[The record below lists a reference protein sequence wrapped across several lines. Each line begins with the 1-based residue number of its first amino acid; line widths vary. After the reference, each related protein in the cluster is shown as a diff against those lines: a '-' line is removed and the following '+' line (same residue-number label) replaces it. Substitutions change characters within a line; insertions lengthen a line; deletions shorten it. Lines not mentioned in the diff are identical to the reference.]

1 MGGERVKF
9 GRESITLLQN
19 NAKEKNIHGQCCG
32 AGGTEIMLWS
42 RSRNSLLRRW
52 LHGSGAEINF
62 VDLLLNCTYSQYRQG
77 LCGNRRFSPYKCLYT
92 K

>member
-19 NAKEKNIHGQCCG
+19 NAKEKIYMGSVVEPLGPKLCCG
-32 AGGTEIMLWS
+32 AGARDVIG
-42 RSRNSLLRRW
+42 
-52 LHGSGAEINF
+52 HFGSDSKAPE
-62 VDLLLNCTYSQYRQG
+62 
-77 LCGNRRFSPYKCLYT
+77 T